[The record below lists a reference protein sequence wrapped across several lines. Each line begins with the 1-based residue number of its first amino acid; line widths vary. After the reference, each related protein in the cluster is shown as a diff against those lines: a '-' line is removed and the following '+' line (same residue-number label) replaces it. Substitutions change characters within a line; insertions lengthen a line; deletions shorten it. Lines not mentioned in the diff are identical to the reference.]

1 MIKKYSLK
9 SLGLKLITGVLT
21 CLIFLSG
28 LMSLEAVDAAQTV
41 DISKQVKLK
50 WIVIGL
56 GDQADK
62 KLVESSINKYL
73 KDKINAVL
81 DITTFSWGE
90 FDQRMN
96 IYIAAGEQYDINFTS
111 SWTTNYRKM
120 SEMNVYKDLTGMLDK
135 YAPKT
140 KALLGDKILKSAG
153 VNGRIYA
160 LPVYN
165 YNIVNSYG
173 ILLNKKLVEKYK
185 IDTAKITKLQDM
197 EPYLKKI
204 KASESGI
211 AGFYPFDSYLSGTII
226 NTLNYDRLLY
236 NSPAAVKRDGKST
249 AVVNL
254 YETGDAKALFTMM
267 NKWYKAGYI
276 PKSAEATQNYYD
288 NNKSKIFAMYSS
300 ITPTKSEEFLNSYS
314 IDMVPVILNKPS
326 ITTES
331 VSGAMHAISA
341 MCKNPERALML
352 LELVN
357 TDPKLSNLINYGVEE
372 IHYKKT
378 GTNSISQT
386 SRGME
391 KYNPGSPWVFGNQTI
406 TYPLP
411 GYTSKAVAILKDNVK
426 NAVASPLAGFT
437 FDSQPVAA
445 EITKT
450 YSITDKYINDLCIG
464 KVNPTENLNKM
475 NTELK
480 KGGVQKIFTEM
491 QLQVDRF
498 VKNGR

>member
-1 MIKKYSLK
+1 MIKKYSQK

-21 CLIFLSG
+21 CLMFLSG
-28 LMSLEAVDAAQTV
+28 LMTLEAVDAAQTV
-41 DISKQVKLK
+41 DISKQVKLR
-50 WIVIGL
+50 WLVIGQ
-56 GDQADK
+56 GDQTDK

-81 DITTFSWGE
+81 DITTFTWAE
-90 FDQRMN
+90 YNQRIN
-96 IYIAAGEQYDINFTS
+96 LFIAAGEQYDINFTS
-111 SWTTNYRKM
+111 SWTANYNQLF
-120 SEMNVYKDLTGMLDK
+120 EVYRDLTGMLDT

-140 KALLGDKILKSAG
+140 KALLGDKLLRGARI
-153 VNGRIYA
+153 NGGIYA

-165 YNIVNSYG
+165 YNIVDSYG

-185 IDTAKITKLQDM
+185 IDTAKITKLQDI

-211 AGFYPFDSYLSGTII
+211 IGFYPFDSYLSGTVI

-249 AVVNL
+249 KVENL
-254 YETGDAKALFTMM
+254 YETGDAKALFTIL

-276 PKSAEATQNYYD
+276 PKSTEATNNYYN
-288 NNKSKIFAMYSS
+288 NNKSKIFAMYSN
-300 ITPTKSEEFLNSYS
+300 ITPIKAEELLINDN
-314 IDMVPVILNKPS
+314 INMVPVILNKPS
-326 ITTES
+326 ITTGS
-331 VSGAMHAISA
+331 VTSAMHAIST
-341 MCKNPERALML
+341 MSKNPERALML

-357 TDPKLSNLINYGVEE
+357 TDPKLSNLINYGVEG

-378 GTNSISQT
+378 GSNSISQT
-386 SRGME
+386 STGKE
-391 KYNPGSPWVFGNQTI
+391 KYNPSIPWVFGNQTI
-406 TYPLP
+406 AYTLP
-411 GYTSKAVAILKDNVK
+411 GYTSKAGTVLKANVK

-445 EITKT
+445 EIAKT
-450 YSITDKYINDLCIG
+450 NSITDKYINDLCIG

-480 KGGVQKIFTEM
+480 KGGVQKILTEM